1 MTAEAI
7 QDTSE
12 RASYLLRAI
21 RWLKAKR
28 AEGDKWRELPVDFH
42 TFVECDHLMK
52 ARTILWPEV
61 IRFGMEMNSG
71 KYVEAVLTG
80 GIGVAKTTLA
90 IYSQAFQLYVLYCL
104 D

>member
-1 MTAEAI
+1 
-7 QDTSE
+7 
-12 RASYLLRAI
+12 
-21 RWLKAKR
+21 
-28 AEGDKWRELPVDFH
+28 
-42 TFVECDHLMK
+42 MK

-61 IRFGMEMNSG
+61 IRHGQEMNSD